1 MEHNSNLTM
10 IAERLA
16 LKHHIKH
23 YLYGAQFQSNND
35 S

>member
-23 YLYGAQFQSNND
+23 YIYGMQFQSNND
-35 S
+35 I